1 MEGVRGSAKRGNVK
15 RQSRRKLRRQYSNVE
30 YPEILLRF
38 EDGHEIR
45 INKGRTKSFDAWSG
59 ETIRIVALWD
69 PTAGERV
76 LVASRRA
83 DEFEIADPG
92 SGP

>member
-1 MEGVRGSAKRGNVK
+1 MK
-15 RQSRRKLRRQYSNVE
+15 RQIRRRLRRQYSNSE

-45 INKGRTKSFDAWSG
+45 IKKGRTKSFDAWSG
-59 ETIRIVALWD
+59 EMIRVMAVWD
-69 PTAGERV
+69 PSATERV

-83 DEFEIADPG
+83 DEFDESAPV
-92 SGP
+92 PR

>member
-1 MEGVRGSAKRGNVK
+1 MK
-15 RQSRRKLRRQYSNVE
+15 RQVRRRLRRQYSNSE

-45 INKGRTKSFDAWSG
+45 IKKGRTKSFDAWSG
-59 ETIRIVALWD
+59 EMIRIMAVWD
-69 PTAGERV
+69 PSATERV

-83 DEFEIADPG
+83 DQFDESASVPR
-92 SGP
+92 

>member
-1 MEGVRGSAKRGNVK
+1 MK
-15 RQSRRKLRRQYSNVE
+15 RQVRRRLRRQYSNSE

-45 INKGRTKSFDAWSG
+45 IKKGRTKSFDAWSG
-59 ETIRIVALWD
+59 EMIRIMAVWD
-69 PTAGERV
+69 PSATERV

-83 DEFEIADPG
+83 DQFDESAPV
-92 SGP
+92 PR

>member
-1 MEGVRGSAKRGNVK
+1 MK
-15 RQSRRKLRRQYSNVE
+15 RQIRRRLRRQYSNSE

-45 INKGRTKSFDAWSG
+45 VRNGRTKSFDAWSG
-59 ETIRIVALWD
+59 EMIRVMAIWD
-69 PTAGERV
+69 PSATERV

-83 DEFEIADPG
+83 DEFDEGAQVPR
-92 SGP
+92 

>member
-1 MEGVRGSAKRGNVK
+1 MK
-15 RQSRRKLRRQYSNVE
+15 RQVQRKLRRQYSNAE

-45 INKGRTKSFDAWSG
+45 ITRGKTKSFDAWSG
-59 ETIRIVALWD
+59 ETIRIMALWD
-69 PTAGERV
+69 PTAKERV

-83 DEFEIADPG
+83 DEFEMADP
-92 SGP
+92 SSP

>member
-1 MEGVRGSAKRGNVK
+1 ML
-15 RQSRRKLRRQYSNVE
+15 RKQFDNVE

-45 INKGRTKSFDAWSG
+45 IRKGRRKTFDAWSG
-59 ETIRIVALWD
+59 EMIRIVAIWD
-69 PTAGERV
+69 PTGTDRV

-83 DEFEIADPG
+83 DDFEDAIGEPVR
-92 SGP
+92 

>member
-1 MEGVRGSAKRGNVK
+1 MK
-15 RQSRRKLRRQYSNVE
+15 RQMRKRIRRQYSNTE

-45 INKGRTKSFDAWSG
+45 VKKGRTKSFDAWNG
-59 ETIRIVALWD
+59 EMIRVMAVWD
-69 PTAGERV
+69 PSATERV

-83 DEFEIADPG
+83 EEFDPG
-92 SGP
+92 VQVPQ